1 MSDTR
6 VTQKKLALEAIAK
19 FEPVRHVG
27 ELLATLPSPPRDPRE
42 IANYGM
48 PAKKQKFQY
57 TEQPAR
63 NEEPTDEFL
72 DLEITRMRDGYWFF
86 NNGNLEYITGH
97 HYFLLNYWKDKG
109 KRLVFIDAQ
118 RDFYYW
124 WDAIE
129 KDDNLAGGNLITNR
143 RFGKTVNGTAILYK
157 RTATKSDQR
166 GGMQSKTNTDV
177 KKVFGKLI
185 NSWMRLPDWL
195 KPVDTGE
202 TRPATILEFF
212 PPRKKSSKGERKIY
226 DEALFSSI
234 DHQPST
240 EEAYDGEEIHTYY
253 EDETGKTKEV
263 NTDSRWE
270 IVKYCLLKASDIIGK
285 ALRTTTVEDMEK
297 KGGKWMKK
305 TWDASK
311 KKEINPK
318 TGRNETLL
326 TNLFIPADY
335 GYYGRHPVTK
345 EMFVDEYGYSKRELA
360 KQYILETFEGLEG
373 ASLAKAQQ
381 KNPLTEKHIWQAK
394 NNIGAFDNELLEIQK
409 DWLEGEDPNNC
420 APKNLRR
427 RVTFYPGEDGQVRWK
442 DDPKGYFDIVEDFL
456 DPQRESNKRSR
467 HDSGLWKPDNC
478 EKFAIGVDPF
488 AATIVSGPGSMGV
501 AYVFKK
507 FDPADPENSGYA
519 IVRYAQRTKTKASF
533 HKNVMLLAQYFGCK
547 ANYESDVDDYYE
559 KWIEEGFRHYIMWRP
574 KCTIDPQRKG
584 AKYKYGTPSKDP
596 FALLAHYNITNDYIQ
611 FHYNKI
617 YFIELVLQLID
628 YDPDNRTAFDEV
640 VAFGMALIGG
650 KDDTGKKTEK
660 KKTGLQILRGARKK
674 AYQNS

>member
-1 MSDTR
+1 MAEVRNTHN
-6 VTQKKLALEAIAK
+6 KMALQAIVD
-19 FEPVRHVG
+19 FQLVRHIG
-27 ELLATLPSPPRDPRE
+27 ELLVTLPTPPKNPKD
-42 IANYGM
+42 IANYGL
-48 PAKKQKFQY
+48 PAKNQKFQY
-57 TEQPAR
+57 TEQPR
-63 NEEPTDEFL
+63 RGTETREFIIEEDR
-72 DLEITRMRDGYWFF
+72 RMTKGYWFF
-86 NNGNLEYITGH
+86 NNGKLEYVTGH

-109 KRLVFIDAQ
+109 KRLMFIDAQ

-124 WDAIE
+124 WNAIE
-129 KDDNLAGGNLITNR
+129 ENTNLAGGNLITNR
-143 RFGKTVNGTAILYK
+143 RFGKTVVGTQIVYK

-177 KKVFGKLI
+177 KKVFGKMI

-212 PPRKKSSKGERKIY
+212 PPRKKSSKGELKIY

-240 EEAYDGEEIHTYY
+240 EEAYDGEELHTYY

-270 IVKYCLLKASDIIGK
+270 IVKFCLMKGANIIGK
-285 ALRTTTVEDMEK
+285 ALRTTTVEEMEK

-311 KKEINPK
+311 MKLVNPK

-335 GYYGRHPVTK
+335 GFMSNHPVTG
-345 EMFVDEYGYSKRELA
+345 EPFVDEYGYSNRELA
-360 KQYILETFEGLEG
+360 REYILDSWEGLEG
-373 ASLAKAQQ
+373 TSLSKAQQ
-381 KNPLTEKHIWQAK
+381 KNPLIEKHIWQAK
-394 NNIGAFDNELLEIQK
+394 NQLGAFDNELLEIQK
-409 DWLEGEDPNNC
+409 DWLEGEDPDPANR

-427 RVTFYPGEDGQVRWK
+427 RVTFYETDDGVVRWK
-442 DDPKGYFDIVEDFL
+442 DDKNGYFDIVEDIL
-456 DPQRESNKRSR
+456 NPKLNSNKRSF
-467 HDSGLWKPDNC
+467 HQASKLWKPENC
-478 EKFAIGVDPF
+478 DKYAIGVDPF

-519 IVRYAQRTKTKASF
+519 VVRYAQRTKTKASF
-533 HKNVMLLAQYFGCK
+533 HKNVMLLAKYFGCK
-547 ANYESDVDDYYE
+547 ANYESDVDDYFE
-559 KWIEEGFRHYIMWRP
+559 KWTEEGFKHYIMWRP

-596 FALLAHYNITNDYIQ
+596 FALQKHFDITNDYIQ
-611 FHYNKI
+611 FNYSKI
-617 YFIELVLQLID
+617 YFIELVQQLMD
-628 YDPDNRTAFDEV
+628 YDPDDRTKFDEV

-650 KDDTGKKTEK
+650 KDNTGVQEEK
-660 KKTGLQILRGARKK
+660 KKTGLQILRGARKS
-674 AYQNS
+674 AA